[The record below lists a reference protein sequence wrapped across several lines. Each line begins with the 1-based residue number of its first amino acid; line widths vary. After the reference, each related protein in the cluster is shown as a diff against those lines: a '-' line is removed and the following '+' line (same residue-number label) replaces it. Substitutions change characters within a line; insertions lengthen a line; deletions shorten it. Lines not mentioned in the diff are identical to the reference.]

1 MTLETLPTYYK
12 FLNLDGTCWPGG
24 TGHWYLP
31 RNGRPGKWMPTI
43 EGNLV
48 PCERGYHILEEADL
62 VHWLGP
68 TLWTVERGKQY
79 IRHLNKGVTERA
91 RTLMHVSTW
100 NERTAQ
106 LFIADCAEHVLHLF
120 ESKYPADPRPRQAIA
135 AARAFARGEANLE
148 DLDTATAAAT
158 AAVIATAA
166 VEAAIWTAAT
176 AAAVTAERDWQT
188 TRLMEYLRG
197 ERE

>member
-1 MTLETLPTYYK
+1 MKYYK
-12 FLNLDGTCWPGG
+12 VLAADGSACHGG
-24 TGHWYLP
+24 HGKWSLP
-31 RNGRPGKWMPTI
+31 RGERPGKWMPTI

-120 ESKYPADPRPRQAIA
+120 ESKYPTDPRPRQAIA
-135 AARAFARGEANLE
+135 TARAFARGEANLE

-158 AAVIATAA
+158 AAVIATA
-166 VEAAIWTAAT
+166 TAE
-176 AAAVTAERDWQT
+176 AAAVTAERAWQT
-188 TRLMEYLRG
+188 ARLMEYLKG